1 MNTLIFD
8 SNNLNKKKNKFSNIL
23 KKKYPYRN
31 NKLPVN
37 TKKIRSSSIDTENI
51 SVKHFSLSNLSPL
64 HNKVSN
70 IKKILDIKTYSNKNI
85 INHSCKETN
94 FLMEKIKK
102 KNENIKKIK
111 NMLDNSVDIFNKN
124 NNNIN
129 EENLMQKLVIYLIAL
144 DDFIKLLEIKDEKE
158 LLTRIKEGIEDIVK
172 IINYNYK
179 KLKNEKTIISN
190 YNSVQITKTKE
201 TNQRLIDSFKKRTE
215 YNNLNNTHNSC
226 FYLKKFFSDKNI
238 TNSINYNSRNNKN
251 NSTIEENLSDL
262 ESIRFLDKIKMK
274 RTNSSKIIPKLDLS
288 FFSLYRNQI
297 SKIK

>member
-8 SNNLNKKKNKFSNIL
+8 SNNLNKKKTKFSNIL
-23 KKKYPYRN
+23 KKNYPYRN
-31 NKLPVN
+31 TKLPIN

-51 SVKHFSLSNLSPL
+51 SVKHFSFSNLSPL

-70 IKKILDIKTYSNKNI
+70 IKRILDIKTYSNKNI
-85 INHSCKETN
+85 INHSHKETN

-124 NNNIN
+124 IN
-129 EENLMQKLVIYLIAL
+129 KINDDNLMQKLVIYLIAL

-158 LLTRIKEGIEDIVK
+158 LLTRIKKGIEDI
-172 IINYNYK
+172 IQNINYNYK
-179 KLKNEKTIISN
+179 KLLNEKTSISN
-190 YNSVQITKTKE
+190 YNTVQITKTKE

-215 YNNLNNTHNSC
+215 YNNINTHNSH
-226 FYLKKFFSDKNI
+226 FYLKKFFSEKNI
-238 TNSINYNSRNNKN
+238 SNSINYNSRNNKN
-251 NSTIEENLSDL
+251 KSIIEENLSDL
-262 ESIRFLDKIKMK
+262 ESVRFLDKIIMK